1 MPGFVIHIAVAKE
14 YMNKHENEIRDE
26 KEFLNGI
33 IAPDLI
39 PKLNKNITKSESHY
53 GKKGFS
59 DIEAHLDLFLAD
71 PKVDITKD
79 YYKGYFIHLVTD
91 NEFYL
96 NYFKDETQKVMN
108 NKDSFYY
115 DYDCLNE
122 RILKKYEIVLIE
134 EIKMYMKSIK
144 GTPKYLKPE
153 KVVNF
158 IEEMSNIN
166 LKEQEEINRKVKN
179 S

>member
-1 MPGFVIHIAVAKE
+1 MDK
-14 YMNKHENEIRDE
+14 
-26 KEFLNGI
+26 FL
-33 IAPDLI
+33 
-39 PKLNKNITKSESHY
+39 E
-53 GKKGFS
+53 
-59 DIEAHLDLFLAD
+59 D
-71 PKVDITKD
+71 PKTNMNTD
-79 YYKGYFIHLVTD
+79 YFKGYFLHLLTD
-91 NEFYL
+91 HYFY
-96 NYFKDETQKVMN
+96 NKYFRKETDEEIK
-108 NKDSFYY
+108 NKDGFYY

-134 EIKMYMKSIK
+134 EIKMYMKGIK

-158 IEEMSNIN
+158 IEEMSNIS

>member
-1 MPGFVIHIAVAKE
+1 MPGFTIHIAVAKE
-14 YMNKHENEIRDE
+14 YIKKHKDEIKNEE
-26 KEFLNGI
+26 EFIKGI
-33 IAPDLI
+33 IDPDYISLKN
-39 PKLNKNITKSESHY
+39 PLKDKNKTHY
-53 GKKGFS
+53 GKWGKEETEINM
-59 DIEAHLDLFLAD
+59 DKFLED
-71 PKVDITKD
+71 PKTNMNTD
-79 YYKGYFIHLVTD
+79 YFKGYFLHLLTD
-91 NEFYL
+91 HYFY
-96 NYFKDETQKVMN
+96 NKYFRKETDEEIK
-108 NKDSFYY
+108 NKDGFYY